1 MSNKLDFTIKTRDDL
16 EAVINDLG
24 FLPFFTNSIPGFS
37 IEEHTDP
44 NIWFTDI
51 PGPWEWKGPVIT
63 DTGCAYGKFF
73 EKKAAYISRE
83 WFPDFANYRRDG
95 YDFDARFDDG
105 LAAYKD
111 KVLYDLIAENTPIL
125 SKRLKEIGD
134 YGKNG
139 KKGFDTIITRLQKQ
153 CYVIISDFVYLK
165 DKNGREY
172 GWGVAEYSTPELFM
186 GSEFT
191 DKVYN
196 RTPQESYQR
205 IFEHFKKLFPNESD
219 DAIRRF
225 LK

>member
-1 MSNKLDFTIKTRDDL
+1 MNTLDFTIKSKSDL
-16 EAVINDLG
+16 MKTIDRLG

-37 IEEHTDP
+37 IEEHIDP
-44 NIWFTDI
+44 KLWFTDI
-51 PGPWEWKGPVIT
+51 PGPWEWKGPVISEMC
-63 DTGCAYGKFF
+63 CAYGKFF

-83 WFPDFANYRRDG
+83 WFPDFANFRRDG
-95 YDFDARFDDG
+95 YDFDALYDDG

-111 KVLYDLIAENTPIL
+111 KVLYDLVAENSPIL

-134 YGKNG
+134 YGKDG

-153 CYVIISDFVYLK
+153 CYVVISDFVYLN
-165 DKNGREY
+165 DKNGKAY

-196 RTPQESYQR
+196 RTPQESYER
-205 IFEHFKKLFPNESD
+205 VFEHFKEMFPCESD
-219 DAIRRF
+219 DAIKRF
-225 LK
+225 FK